1 MTFKGIEELTTKSG
15 SRWRAEVRV
24 GGRRFRKT
32 FKTEKD
38 AIVWKTTV
46 QSEREKNKVYGVKI
60 NNGLYFED
68 LCLFFIESKAEI
80 RKSSEKTYKSAIL
93 THLAIPLGKK
103 KIKDINLSSLD
114 SIKSKMIRD
123 KHSPGGVNK
132 IITLLSSIM
141 KFGVTR
147 GFVEKNPF
155 DGYKKLKVDNQNY
168 EYWEA
173 AEIELFLTR
182 TKDNH
187 YFLVFLFALNTGM
200 RRGEICGL
208 LWSNFHWINEELA
221 RISFSEQ
228 LTPEG
233 ERQGLKGHLTR
244 TLSLNANLSRK
255 LYSIRKESGYVFQD
269 TKENPINPN
278 NLSRTWKEVQA
289 NVGMKKIIKF
299 HGARHS
305 YASYLASRGVGLQTI
320 GKILGHKDS
329 KVTQIYSHL
338 SQSDIDKVI
347 AAAELSGDLG
357 VDLLAE

>member
-1 MTFKGIEELTTKSG
+1 MTFKGIEELKTKSG
-15 SRWRAEVRV
+15 SRWRAEVRI

-38 AIVWKTTV
+38 AITWKTTV
-46 QSEREKNKVYGVKI
+46 QSERDKNKVYGVKL

-68 LCLFFIESKAEI
+68 LCQLFIESKAEI
-80 RKSSEKTYKSAIL
+80 RKSSEKTYKSAIK
-93 THLAIPLGKK
+93 THLAILSKK
-103 KIKDINLSSLD
+103 RIKDISLSSLD

-132 IITLLSSIM
+132 IITLINSIM
-141 KFGVTR
+141 KFGVSR
-147 GFVEKNPF
+147 GFVDKNPF
-155 DGYKKLKVDNQNY
+155 DGYKKLKVDHQKY

-173 AEIELFLTR
+173 AEIELFLKR
-182 TKDNH
+182 TKDHH
-187 YFLVFLFALNTGM
+187 YFPIFLFALNTGM

-208 LWSNFHWINEELA
+208 LWENFFWKPDNTA

-228 LTPEG
+228 LTPGGQRE
-233 ERQGLKGHLTR
+233 GLKGHLTR
-244 TLSLNANLSRK
+244 TLGLNAVVSRE
-255 LYSIRKESGYVFQD
+255 LYPRRKEAGYVFLD
-269 TKENPINPN
+269 TRGNPIDPN
-278 NLSRTWKEVQA
+278 NISRIWKEVQVE
-289 NVGMKKIIKF
+289 VGMKKVIKF

-305 YASYLASRGVGLQTI
+305 YASYLASKGVGLQTI

-347 AAAELSGDLG
+347 DSVELSG
-357 VDLLAE
+357 

>member
-1 MTFKGIEELTTKSG
+1 MTYKGIEELKTKSG
-15 SRWRAEVRV
+15 SRFRAEVRI

-46 QSEREKNKVYGVKI
+46 QSEREKNKVYGVKL

-68 LCLFFIESKAEI
+68 LCLFFIQSKAEI
-80 RKSSEKTYKSAIL
+80 RKSSEKTYKSAIQ

-114 SIKSKMIRD
+114 LIKSKMVRE

-155 DGYKKLKVDNQNY
+155 EGYKKLKVDNQNY
-168 EYWEA
+168 EYWVPD
-173 AEIELFLTR
+173 EIELFLSKTR
-182 TKDNH
+182 TH
-187 YFLVFLFALNTGM
+187 FHFLVFLFALNTGM

-208 LWSNFHWINEELA
+208 MWTNFHWINDSLA

-233 ERQGLKGHLTR
+233 ERQGLKGHTTR
-244 TLSLNANLSRK
+244 TLTLNANLSRK
-255 LYSIRKESGYVFQD
+255 LFAIKKENGYVFQD
-269 TKENPINPN
+269 TRGNPINPN
-278 NLSRTWKEVQA
+278 NLSRIWKETQV

-305 YASYLASRGVGLQTI
+305 YASLLASMGVGLQTI

-347 AAAELSGDLG
+347 ASAELSGDLG
-357 VDLLAE
+357 TQYL